1 MGTPIIEQQIYLLE
15 RYSSKEY
22 FGLMRDA
29 FKAMVK
35 AGYAALDEFMLH
47 LPRDYRSREQWE
59 QPDIAWGEEALP
71 NLSGTEMYLD
81 VAWEKL
87 EVGDF
92 SGLRSANDVSSD
104 FLGMHDGFTIDWMPE
119 PFRTEFD
126 AKGKLAVR
134 LNSGIC
140 DTVNRNVRFGS
151 LYYPTWQE
159 EKEEPWWSRR
169 WGNFPPPKTWPIYR
183 LNPEVQVNTDETVKH
198 TGIYLPAVDR
208 SCPQFMYAGAEVWKA
223 DIGSYPDE
231 VIEQATLW
239 TLVERVADEGGEVP
253 GQERWRSDTGPN
265 RCEGGQPCP
274 QEGNWWTPAADP
286 GTGYFKKGDV
296 MPNYPASTYG
306 ATIWY
311 RVKE

>member
-1 MGTPIIEQQIYLLE
+1 MGTPLIEQQIYLLE

-47 LPRDYRSREQWE
+47 LPRDYRSRELWE
-59 QPDIAWGEEALP
+59 QPDIVWGERVLP
-71 NLSGTEMYLD
+71 NLSKTEMYVD
-81 VAWEKL
+81 MAWDKL
-87 EVGDF
+87 EAGDF
-92 SGLRSANDVSSD
+92 SGLDAANNVSNDFCAMSD
-104 FLGMHDGFTIDWMPE
+104 GYSTEWMSE
-119 PFRTEFD
+119 PFRSEFD
-126 AKGKLAVR
+126 AKWMLAAR

-151 LYYPTWQE
+151 LYYPTWAE
-159 EKEEPWWSRR
+159 EKEDWDVYWED
-169 WGNFPPPKTWPIYR
+169 FPPPKTWPIYR
-183 LNPEVQVNTDETVKH
+183 LNPDVQVYTDETVKH
-198 TGIYLPAVDR
+198 TGIYLPAADR
-208 SCPQFMYAGAEVWKA
+208 SCPMFMYVGGFEAGEAGVDVEGKEVL
-223 DIGSYPDE
+223 
-231 VIEQATLW
+231 QATRW
-239 TLVERVADEGGEVP
+239 TLVERVADEGGQVP
-253 GQERWRSDTGPN
+253 GQESWRGDTGPN
-265 RCEGGQPCP
+265 RCEGGKACP